1 MTSTTNCGRAAV
13 DREFPA
19 QGSGGDFSLEPLEV
33 VDPISFQDKPLPE
46 RRWIWDGWVPV
57 GAVTALYGDGG
68 TGKSLLAQQLM
79 TAVAADRLFLGQSLA
94 RCKAL
99 GVFCEDDNDELQ
111 RRQDAI
117 NTGMG
122 IDFADLENMQW
133 ISRVGSENLLMT
145 FHADGRGEP
154 NPFFL
159 QLLTLAKSLG
169 VQLVVV
175 DTAADTFA
183 GNENIRPQVRQF
195 IALLTR
201 LARAIDGAVILLAH
215 PSQTGKTTGSGDGG
229 STAWSN
235 SVRSRLY
242 LKKLDAAAGEEP
254 DPDRRIL
261 SRVKANYAS
270 TGVDLNLR
278 YDRGAFINADGLSGG
293 AFDTGRHAGR
303 QRDAEEALMTGMNE
317 LLVKGMRCNVHKGQA
332 NFAPKALREKT
343 AVCATFSEDEL
354 TFAMN
359 RLIKTDRL
367 RSVEEGPASRRRSYL
382 QVVAPDIPGI

>member
-1 MTSTTNCGRAAV
+1 M
-13 DREFPA
+13 DREA
-19 QGSGGDFSLEPLEV
+19 ARGSGGDFTLEPLEV
-33 VDPISFQDKPLPE
+33 VEAISFQDKPLPV
-46 RRWIWDGWVPV
+46 RRWIWEGWVPV

-68 TGKSLLAQQLM
+68 TGKSLLAQQFM
-79 TAVAADRLFLGQSLA
+79 TACAANQPFLGQTVA

-111 RRQDAI
+111 RRQAAI
-117 NTGMG
+117 NDRLD
-122 IDFADLENMQW
+122 IDFADLENMLW

-145 FHADGRGEP
+145 FAADGVGTP
-154 NPFFL
+154 TPFFS
-159 QLLTLAKSLG
+159 QLIGLAKTSG
-169 VQLVVV
+169 VQLIVI

-201 LARAIDGAVILLAH
+201 LARAVDGAVILLAH
-215 PSQTGKTTGSGDGG
+215 PSLTGKTTGSGDGG

-242 LKKLDAAAGEEP
+242 LKKLEAASGEEL

-270 TGVDLNLR
+270 TGVDLKLR
-278 YDRGAFINADGLSGG
+278 YDRGAFANETDGLGG
-293 AFDTGRHAGR
+293 DGETARPSAHLR
-303 QRDAEEALMTGMNE
+303 EAEDALMAGMNE
-317 LLVKGMRCNVHKGQA
+317 LLAKGMRCNVHKGQA
-332 NFAPKALREKT
+332 NYAPKALREKT
-343 AVCATFSEDEL
+343 GVCAGFSEEEL

-359 RLIKTDRL
+359 RLIKSDRL
-367 RSVEEGPASRRRSYL
+367 RSIEEGPVSRRRSFL
-382 QVVAPDIPGI
+382 SVVAPDIPGI